1 MPSFEVV
8 IVGGG
13 PAGERAAIQAAR
25 AGKRVA
31 LVERQ
36 HVVGGTRINWGT
48 IPSKTLRES
57 ALFVASLTRHRLHG
71 IRCEIAGEL
80 TVPEL
85 MYRER
90 LVVQRELELVNA
102 SLARYAVEVFHGHG
116 RLEDPHTVAVFGKDG
131 LARARLRGEVLVIAT
146 GTRPNHPVDVPFD
159 GERVFDS
166 DTILALPRV
175 PRSMIVL
182 GAGVIGIEYASI
194 FAALG
199 LEVTLIDTRPELL
212 PYLDR
217 EMAGILERELRR
229 SGIILVH
236 DEHYAAIDRCAGPP
250 AGVRCTTR
258 RGERLEADVLLYCV
272 GRDGNTTDLGLE
284 KLGIEPNAYGLL
296 AVNENFQTA
305 VPHIYAVGDVIGYPA
320 LASTAMEQGRQ
331 AIRHAFA
338 IPGPRGRTEELP
350 FAIYAIP
357 EVSYIG
363 QSEEALAAGG
373 CEYVTGYGRYD
384 LNPRGQ
390 IIGAEGGKLKL
401 LFAASDLTLRGVH
414 IVGPNASELIHIGQA
429 FLKSRATAQE
439 IAETLYNYPTLS
451 DLYRHAAMEALAI
464 HMRRQRPSESGGK
477 PKLTNDLR

>member
-1 MPSFEVV
+1 VPTFDVV

-57 ALFVASLTRHRLHG
+57 ALFVASLTRHKLHG
-71 IRCEIAGEL
+71 IRCSIADEL
-80 TVPEL
+80 TVGEL
-85 MYRER
+85 MYREQ

-102 SLARYAVEVFHGHG
+102 SLARYAVEVIHGHG
-116 RLEDPHTVAVFGKDG
+116 RFEDPHTLVVHSKDG
-131 LARARLRGEVLVIAT
+131 LARLRLHGEIMIIAT
-146 GTRPNHPVDVPFD
+146 GTRPNRPQDVPFD

-166 DTILALPRV
+166 DTILALPRM

-182 GAGVIGIEYASI
+182 GAGVIGVEYASI

-217 EMAGILERELRR
+217 EMAVLLERELRR
-229 SGIILVH
+229 AGIILIH
-236 DEHYAAIDRCAGPP
+236 DDHYATIERLP
-250 AGVRCTTR
+250 APLVGVRLTTR
-258 RGERLEADVLLYCV
+258 RGERFEADVLLYCV
-272 GRDGNTTDLGLE
+272 GRDGNTDDLGLDT
-284 KLGIEPNAYGLL
+284 LGIAPNSYGLL
-296 AVNENFQTA
+296 DVNEHFQTA
-305 VPHIYAVGDVIGYPA
+305 IPHIYAVGDVIGYPA

-331 AIRHAFA
+331 AIRHAFG
-338 IPGPRGRTEELP
+338 IPGPRGRTQELP

-363 QSEEALAAGG
+363 QSEEALAAEGG
-373 CEYVTGYGRYD
+373 EYVVGYGRYD

-401 LFAASDLTLRGVH
+401 LFTTPDLTLRGVH
-414 IVGPNASELIHIGQA
+414 IVGAHASELIHVGQA
-429 FLKSRATAQE
+429 FLKAQATAHE

-451 DLYRHAAMEALAI
+451 DLYRHAAMEALGVYL
-464 HMRRQRPSESGGK
+464 RRQGHRREAARP
-477 PKLTNDLR
+477 

>member
-1 MPSFEVV
+1 MPHFDLV
-8 IVGGG
+8 ILGGG

-71 IRCEIAGEL
+71 IRCQIADEI
-80 TVPEL
+80 TVAEL

-90 LVVQRELELVNA
+90 MVVQRELELVNA

-116 RLEDPHTVAVFGKDG
+116 RFEDPHTVAVFGKDG
-131 LARARLRGEVLVIAT
+131 AVRVRLRGEVIVIAT
-146 GTRPNHPVDVPFD
+146 GSRPSRPPDVPFD

-166 DTILALPRV
+166 DTILQLPRV

-182 GAGVIGIEYASI
+182 GAGVIGVEYASI

-199 LEVTLIDTRPELL
+199 LEVTLVDTRPQLL

-217 EMAGILERELRR
+217 EMAAILERELRR
-229 SGIILVH
+229 CGIVLVH
-236 DEHYAAIDRCAGPP
+236 DDHY
-250 AGVRCTTR
+250 VRIEVTSQPIPRVHCLTR
-258 RGERLEADVLLYCV
+258 RGERLEAEVLLYCV
-272 GRDGNTTDLGLE
+272 GRDGNTGDLGLE
-284 KLGIEPNAYGLL
+284 TLGITPDAYGLL
-296 AVNENFQTA
+296 RVNESFQTEL
-305 VPHIYAVGDVIGYPA
+305 PHVYAVGDVIGYPA

-331 AIRHAFA
+331 AVRHAFG

-357 EVSYIG
+357 EVAYIG
-363 QSEEALAAGG
+363 QSEEALAAEG
-373 CEYVTGYGRYD
+373 CPVVKGYGRYD

-390 IIGAEGGKLKL
+390 ILGAEGGKLKL
-401 LFAASDLTLRGVH
+401 LFAAEDLTLRGVH
-414 IVGPNASELIHIGQA
+414 IVGPQASELIHIGQA
-429 FLKSRATAQE
+429 FLKSRATVQE

-451 DLYRHAAMEALAI
+451 DLYRHAAMEAWAAHL
-464 HMRRQRPSESGGK
+464 RRQSLLE
-477 PKLTNDLR
+477 

>member
-1 MPSFEVV
+1 MPDYDVV
-8 IVGGG
+8 ILGGG

-57 ALFVASLTRHRLHG
+57 ALFVASLTRHKLHG
-71 IRCEIAGEL
+71 IRCEIADEV
-80 TVPEL
+80 TVAEL

-102 SLARYAVEVFHGHG
+102 SLARYAVDVIHGHA
-116 RLEDPHTVAVFGKDG
+116 RFEDPHTVAVFGRDG
-131 LARARLRGEVLVIAT
+131 MARLRLRGEVMVIAT
-146 GTRPNHPVDVPFD
+146 GTRPNRPSDVPFD
-159 GERVFDS
+159 GERIFDS

-182 GAGVIGIEYASI
+182 GAGVIGVEYASI

-199 LEVTLIDTRPELL
+199 LEVTLVDTRRELL

-217 EMAGILERELRR
+217 EMAKILERELRR

-236 DEHYAAIDRCAGPP
+236 DDHYASIESYPGPNP
-250 AGVRCTTR
+250 RVVCTTR

-272 GRDGNTTDLGLE
+272 GRDGNTSDLGLE
-284 KLGIEPNAYGLL
+284 NVGLVPSVHGLL
-296 AVNENFQTA
+296 SVNEHFQTA
-305 VPHIYAVGDVIGYPA
+305 LPHIYAVGDVIGYPA
-320 LASTAMEQGRQ
+320 LASTSMEQGRQ
-331 AIRHAFA
+331 AIRHAFG

-350 FAIYAIP
+350 FAIYSIP
-357 EVSYIG
+357 EVAYIG
-363 QSEEALAAGG
+363 QSEEALAQEG
-373 CEYVTGYGRYD
+373 CEVVKGYGRYD
-384 LNPRGQ
+384 YNPRGQ

-401 LFAASDLTLRGVH
+401 LFAAKDLSLRGVH
-414 IVGPNASELIHIGQA
+414 IVGAHASELIHVGQA
-429 FLKSRATAQE
+429 FLKSRATATD

-451 DLYRHAAMEALAI
+451 DLYRHAALEALGA
-464 HMRRQRPSESGGK
+464 HLRHSSTAPSSG
-477 PKLTNDLR
+477 PAAP

>member
-1 MPSFEVV
+1 MPNFDVV
-8 IVGGG
+8 ILGGG

-71 IRCEIAGEL
+71 ISCQIADEV
-80 TVPEL
+80 TVAEL
-85 MYRER
+85 MYREQ

-102 SLARYAVEVFHGHG
+102 SLAKYAVEVFHGHG
-116 RLEDPHTVAVFGKDG
+116 RFEDDHTVVVFSADG
-131 LARARLRGEVLVIAT
+131 TARLRLRGEVIVIAT
-146 GTRPNHPVDVPFD
+146 GTRPNRPTDVPFD

-166 DTILALPRV
+166 DTILRLPRL
-175 PRSMIVL
+175 PRSLLVL
-182 GAGVIGIEYASI
+182 GAGVIGVEYASI

-199 LEVTLIDTRPELL
+199 IEVTLVDTRPYLL

-229 SGIILVH
+229 SGIVLLH
-236 DEHYAAIDRCAGPP
+236 DDHYAAIEILGQPP
-250 AGVRCTTR
+250 RVRCTTR
-258 RGERLEADVLLYCV
+258 RGELLEADVLLYCV
-272 GRDGNTTDLGLE
+272 GRDGNTNELGLE
-284 KLGIEPNAYGLL
+284 RLGIVPNPYGLL
-296 AVNENFQTA
+296 EVNENFQTSI
-305 VPHIYAVGDVIGYPA
+305 PHIYAVGDVIGYPA

-331 AIRHAFA
+331 AIRHAFG

-363 QSEEALAAGG
+363 LSEEVLAQQG
-373 CEYVTGYGRYD
+373 CEVIKGYGRYD

-390 IIGAEGGKLKL
+390 ILGAEGGKLKL
-401 LFAASDLTLRGVH
+401 LFRAHDLTLCGVH
-414 IVGPNASELIHIGQA
+414 IVGAQASELIHIGQA
-429 FLKSRATAQE
+429 FLKARATARE

-451 DLYRHAAMEALAI
+451 DLYRHAAMEALAAAA
-464 HMRRQRPSESGGK
+464 RRQPSGLVTPPS
-477 PKLTNDLR
+477 PAVP